1 MFLCFR
7 QPLISRCFF
16 TFFFTFY
23 RYSRHTLFNCLSI
36 ALLTDDYLTF
46 QIVWF
51 LSNIKQAHLT
61 ATSLVEAL
69 EDRRKG
75 KRFLLSLWEFFSCEE
90 YSSDDISIE
99 ERRRVPVLLATA
111 QQQLIDI
118 FQVIEFPLY
127 R

>member
-1 MFLCFR
+1 MYVKL
-7 QPLISRCFF
+7 
-16 TFFFTFY
+16 
-23 RYSRHTLFNCLSI
+23 
-36 ALLTDDYLTF
+36 ALLIGDYIPF
-46 QIVWF
+46 QVVWF

-69 EDRRKG
+69 EDRRRG

-118 FQVIEFPLY
+118 FQVIEFLY
-127 R
+127 VDN

>member
-1 MFLCFR
+1 MYVKLTL
-7 QPLISRCFF
+7 LIGN
-16 TFFFTFY
+16 Y
-23 RYSRHTLFNCLSI
+23 I
-36 ALLTDDYLTF
+36 PF
-46 QIVWF
+46 QVIWF

-69 EDRRKG
+69 ENRRRG

-118 FQVIEFPLY
+118 FQVIEFLLY